1 MARRPSASSRTNHL
15 GAPGSRLVSARRAVS
30 LCFLLNGAV
39 VGSWLPHIPDLK
51 TRLGLGDGGLGMLL
65 LAVAAGAIVALP
77 LAGWLIVRLG
87 SRVVTSGSAAMLAAA
102 IVLPVLTPGVASSA
116 AALALLGACN
126 ATLDVAMNAQG
137 VMVEDGYRR
146 PIMSSLH
153 ALFSLGG
160 LVGAGGAATA
170 MATGMRA
177 GTHVVTV
184 AMLSLAAVCMAA
196 TSLLPTPTTRSHAG
210 PIFVVPPAALLG
222 LGLLTFC
229 ALLAEGAMGDWSAV
243 YLRDSLGATPATAAV
258 GFAAFSLA
266 MAVGRLAGDRLA
278 QRLGAARLL
287 RLSGALAAGGLAT
300 SLLFGQTAVALLG
313 FGLVG
318 LGVANLIPVL
328 FSAAGRMRGIQ
339 TGTALAAVATT
350 GYFGYLA
357 GPPLI
362 GLAARAAG
370 LPAAL
375 GIACGACALVA
386 AGAAILPPP
395 RIVPAPHAHVAG
407 EAFSSTTEGFHA

>member
-1 MARRPSASSRTNHL
+1 
-15 GAPGSRLVSARRAVS
+15 
-30 LCFLLNGAV
+30 
-39 VGSWLPHIPDLK
+39 
-51 TRLGLGDGGLGMLL
+51 
-65 LAVAAGAIVALP
+65 
-77 LAGWLIVRLG
+77 
-87 SRVVTSGSAAMLAAA
+87 MLAAA
-102 IVLPVLTPGVASSA
+102 VVLPVLTPGVASSA

-126 ATLDVAMNAQG
+126 ATLDVAMNAKG

-170 MATGMRA
+170 MAAGMSA

-184 AMLSLAAVCMAA
+184 GMVSLAAVCMAA
-196 TSLLPTPTTRSHAG
+196 TSLLPAPTTRRHAG
-210 PIFVVPPAALLG
+210 PVFVMPPAALLG

-243 YLRDSLGATPATAAV
+243 YLRDSLGATPAIAAM
-258 GFAAFSLA
+258 GFTAFSLA
-266 MAVGRLAGDRLA
+266 MTVGRLAGDRLA

-287 RLSGALAAGGLAT
+287 GLSGALAAAGLAT
-300 SLLFGQTAVALLG
+300 GLIVGQIAVALLG

-328 FSAAGRMRGIQ
+328 FSAAGRTQGIQ
-339 TGTALAAVATT
+339 TGTALAAVATA

-362 GLAARAAG
+362 GLAAQTAG

-375 GIACGACALVA
+375 GIVCGACALVA
-386 AGAAILPPP
+386 AGAAVLPPP

-407 EAFSSTTEGFHA
+407 EAFTSTTEGSHA